1 MKYVCIF
8 FLMLLPLFA
17 AEVQNALVTFSNGTS
32 VEGQLSIMGSR
43 PLYIN
48 TSKDTRTKDRKVP
61 LEDIVSITQKVE
73 AATMERPWMY
83 KESGKTDKIYFE
95 GEYPLLNFET
105 ELLLVNGE
113 VLRGHIISLPLRF
126 KGKGPSKLFLQ
137 RQIKGEV
144 GQKLEDIEYVTSITF
159 ERKVLEAKG
168 ISGTVEGSGA
178 LQQVCAVDRE
188 RHFVQN
194 AKIQGNSFSFPQL
207 MPGKYDI
214 FIMTENAVLAGF
226 TGSGE
231 IPEEL
236 QKNFAL
242 ADDFFKERFL
252 LRLDET
258 RTLVYKRRGG
268 DFYHSKKHVG
278 NGFIWHLEIWNWHKA
293 GDEWKLDSRD
303 LPLRVKQKDN
313 KARHLYGI
321 KVLEAVEPGAKI
333 KLGKEQENDF
343 IRSLE

>member
-1 MKYVCIF
+1 MKYLL
-8 FLMLLPLFA
+8 FLIMLPLFG
-17 AEVQNALVTFSNGTS
+17 AEMHNAMVTFSNGTS
-32 VEGQLSIMGSR
+32 MDGKLSIMGSR

-48 TSKDTRTKDRKVP
+48 TSKDTRTKDRKVE

-73 AATMERPWMY
+73 QATMERPWMY

-105 ELLLVNGE
+105 ELLLVSGE

-168 ISGTVEGSGA
+168 ISGTVDNNCP
-178 LQQVCAVDRE
+178 LLQVCAVDRE
-188 RHFVQN
+188 RHFVHT
-194 AKIQGNSFSFPQL
+194 ARIQGNSFSFPQL
-207 MPGKYDI
+207 LPGKYDI
-214 FIMTENAVLAGF
+214 FVMTEDAVLAGF

-231 IPEEL
+231 VPEEL
-236 QKNFAL
+236 QKNFSL

-252 LRLDET
+252 LRLNET

-278 NGFIWHLEIWNWHKA
+278 NGYIWHLEIWNWHKA

-313 KARHLYGI
+313 KAKRLYGI
-321 KVLEAVEPGAKI
+321 KALEAVEPGVEI

>member
-1 MKYVCIF
+1 MKYIYTF
-8 FLMLLPLFA
+8 FMILFPLFA
-17 AEVQNALVTFSNGTS
+17 AETHNALVTFSNGTS
-32 VEGQLSIMGSR
+32 VEGKLSIMGSR

-48 TSKDTRTKDRKVP
+48 TSKDTRTKDRKVE

-73 AATMERPWMY
+73 QATMERPWMY

-159 ERKVLEAKG
+159 ERKVLEAKA
-168 ISGTVEGSGA
+168 ISGTVDSLGI

-188 RHFVQN
+188 RHFVQT
-194 AKIQGNSFSFPQL
+194 ARIQGNSFSFPQL
-207 MPGKYDI
+207 LPGKYDI
-214 FIMTENAVLAGF
+214 FVMTEDAVLAGF

-236 QKNFAL
+236 QKNFSL

-252 LRLDET
+252 LRLNET

-278 NGFIWHLEIWNWHKA
+278 NGYIWHLEIWNWHKA

-303 LPLRVKQKDN
+303 LPLRVKQKDD
-313 KARHLYGI
+313 KAKRLYGI
-321 KVLEAVEPGAKI
+321 KALEAVEPGVEI
-333 KLGKEQENDF
+333 KLGKEHENDF